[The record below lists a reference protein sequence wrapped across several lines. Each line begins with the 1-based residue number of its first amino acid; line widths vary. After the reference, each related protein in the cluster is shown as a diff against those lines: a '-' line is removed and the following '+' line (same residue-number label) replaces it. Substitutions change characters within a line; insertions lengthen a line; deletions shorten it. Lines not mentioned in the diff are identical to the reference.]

1 MIPYIEYLKLP
12 STIAVILVCIF
23 FIMQIIG
30 LLFDI
35 KGKAVPMFMNIFG
48 YFKKRKQK
56 KKETEDTL
64 LEVRRV
70 LNEVN
75 CHYSADN
82 IAKRNDWMNWVNNRA
97 DVYDASIK
105 EINEK
110 LDLVTQAL
118 HGNTQ
123 VTEEMFIQ
131 TSRDRIIDFAT
142 KVSGDNVFVSRE
154 EFHRIFKIYENY
166 EDFLERRNMTNGEID
181 INYHIIKED
190 YEKRT
195 RERTFAED
203 IKGYH

>member
-1 MIPYIEYLKLP
+1 MIPYIEYLKIP
-12 STIAVILVCIF
+12 STVAVIIVGVF

-30 LLFDI
+30 LLLDI
-35 KGKAVPMFMNIFG
+35 KGKAVPIFMNIFG
-48 YFKKRKQK
+48 YFKKKKQK
-56 KKETEDTL
+56 RLETEETL
-64 LEVRRV
+64 IEVRKL

-75 CHYSADN
+75 GHYSADN

-97 DVYDASIK
+97 DIYDSSIK
-105 EINEK
+105 EINDK
-110 LDLVTQAL
+110 LDMVTNAL

-123 VTEEMFIQ
+123 VTEEMFVQ